1 MSDIVWA
8 INPGN
13 DRFENILSRMQAF
26 AAEILEKT
34 ACYTWRLT
42 QNCII

>member
-26 AAEILEKT
+26 AAEILETK
-34 ACYTWRLT
+34 
-42 QNCII
+42 NCMLHAAG